1 MGNRWIFRDLAKL
14 TSPSEPTSCLSPSW
28 ALKVFHGFKAVALRI
43 FRLGC
48 QFFRKAQLEEMRVFS
63 KFYTFSVLFW
73 FFRDFN
79 CIDWVVLELTLLRMH
94 A

>member
-28 ALKVFHGFKAVALRI
+28 ALKVFHGFKAVVLRI

-48 QFFRKAQLEEMRVFS
+48 QFFRKAQLEEMSFLEILYFFCFILVFS
-63 KFYTFSVLFW
+63 
-73 FFRDFN
+73 
-79 CIDWVVLELTLLRMH
+79 
-94 A
+94 